1 MATGYLSHTMST
13 PTNRKKSTIS
23 AWVKKTSEGANS
35 TIFGGGDA
43 ATDCAFLNFNT
54 SDKLFLQSATSDSAD
69 WGITTSAVFRD
80 SAAWYHVVAKI
91 DTTQSTSTDRVK
103 IYVNGNLQTVTG
115 SYPSQ
120 NYDMQWSRN
129 GEVQLVGKYPSTGIY
144 FNGVMAHV
152 HFTDGYAYDASTFGE
167 TDSTSGIWKPKTA
180 PSVTYGTNGFFLKF
194 ENSAAMGTD
203 SSGQSN
209 TFTVNNSVTQNIDSP
224 SNNFATLNPLQQNN
238 TATTYSNGNT
248 KGTGT
253 SSTSNFSST
262 PATLAASVGK
272 WYAEYKPNLSS
283 TDSSI
288 SGFVNLDTAD
298 FNATDYYGGSNNMSA
313 GLYDSGGQILHSTGT
328 NLGSVGALS
337 NGDIVMLAMDLDN
350 GYLYWGKNGT
360 WFNSANPA
368 TSGGTGGL
376 ALSNLGSNG
385 TYTFLNGNRK
395 SMGTEWNFGSGFFGT
410 TAVAS
415 ANADGNGFGAFE
427 YAVPT
432 GYYALCTKNIKEF
445 G

>member
-224 SNNFATLNPLQQNN
+224 SNNFATGNPLNPDG
-238 TATTYSNGNT
+238 TSATTLINGNLT
-248 KGTGT
+248 HNNNVSATGT
-253 SSTSNFSST
+253 I
-262 PATLAASVGK
+262 AVDKGK
-272 WYAEYKPNLSS
+272 WYFEVKRQDN
-283 TDSSI
+283 
-288 SGFVNLDTAD
+288 
-298 FNATDYYGGSNNMSA
+298 GGSITNWMYCGYRPIDRYVGTSR
-313 GLYDSGGQILHSTGT
+313 LYRS
-328 NLGSVGALS
+328 S
-337 NGDIVMLAMDLDN
+337 NGDYYNGSSYSSYGASWGDGDIIGIALDYDN
-350 GYLYWGKNGT
+350 DKIEFYKNGV
-360 WFNSANPA
+360 SQGAK
-368 TSGGTGGL
+368 TSIGLCDGTL
-376 ALSNLGSNG
+376 VTPQWQCSQSSGSPH
-385 TYTFLNGNRK
+385 LHA
-395 SMGTEWNFGSGFFGT
+395 NFGSGFFGT

-427 YAVPT
+427 YAVPS

>member
-1 MATGYLSHTMST
+1 MATTYLTHTMST
-13 PTNRKKSTIS
+13 PTARTKSTIS

-69 WGITTSAVFRD
+69 WGITTDAVFRD
-80 SAAWYHVVAKI
+80 SSAWYHVVAKI

-144 FNGVMAHV
+144 FNGLMAHV
-152 HFTDGYAYDASTFGE
+152 HFTDGYAYDASTFGQ
-167 TDSTSGIWKPKTA
+167 TDSTSGIWVPKTA

-224 SNNFATLNPLQQNN
+224 SNNFATGNPLNPDG
-238 TATTYSNGNT
+238 TSVTTLINGNLT
-248 KGTGT
+248 HNNNVSATGT
-253 SSTSNFSST
+253 F
-262 PATLAASVGK
+262 AVDKGK
-272 WYAEYKPNLSS
+272 WYFEVKRQDN
-283 TDSSI
+283 
-288 SGFVNLDTAD
+288 
-298 FNATDYYGGSNNMSA
+298 GGSITNWMYCGYRPIDRYVGTSR
-313 GLYDSGGQILHSTGT
+313 LYRS
-328 NLGSVGALS
+328 S
-337 NGDIVMLAMDLDN
+337 NGDYYNGSSYSSYGASWGDGDIIGIALDYDN
-350 GYLYWGKNGT
+350 DKIEFYKNGV
-360 WFNSANPA
+360 SQGAK
-368 TSGGTGGL
+368 TSIGLCDGTL
-376 ALSNLGSNG
+376 VTPQWQCSQSSGSPH
-385 TYTFLNGNRK
+385 LHA
-395 SMGTEWNFGSGFFGT
+395 NFGSGFFGT
-410 TAVAS
+410 TAAAS
-415 ANADGNGFGAFE
+415 ANADGNGIGAFE
-427 YAVPT
+427 YAVPS
-432 GYYALCTKNIKEF
+432 GYYALNTKNLKEF

>member
-69 WGITTSAVFRD
+69 WGITTDAVFKD
-80 SAAWYHVVAKI
+80 SSAWYHVVAKI

-120 NYDMQWSRN
+120 NYDMQWSRD

-224 SNNFATLNPLQQNN
+224 SNNFATGNPLNPDG
-238 TATTYSNGNT
+238 TSTTTLINGNLT
-248 KGTGT
+248 HNNNVSATGT
-253 SSTSNFSST
+253 I
-262 PATLAASVGK
+262 AVDKGK
-272 WYAEYKPNLSS
+272 WYFEVKRQDN
-283 TDSSI
+283 
-288 SGFVNLDTAD
+288 
-298 FNATDYYGGSNNMSA
+298 GGSITNWMYCGYRPIDRYVGTSR
-313 GLYDSGGQILHSTGT
+313 LYRS
-328 NLGSVGALS
+328 S
-337 NGDIVMLAMDLDN
+337 NGDYYNGSSYSSYGASWGDGDIIGIALDYDN
-350 GYLYWGKNGT
+350 DKIEFYKNGV
-360 WFNSANPA
+360 SQGAK
-368 TSGGTGGL
+368 TSIGLCDGTL
-376 ALSNLGSNG
+376 VTPQWQCSQSSGSPH
-385 TYTFLNGNRK
+385 LHA
-395 SMGTEWNFGSGFFGT
+395 NFGSGFFGT

-427 YAVPT
+427 YAVPS

>member
-180 PSVTYGTNGFFLKF
+180 PSVTYGSKGFFLKF
-194 ENSAAMGTD
+194 ENSGAMGTD
-203 SSGQSN
+203 SSGNGNNFTTIGGALKQSSD
-209 TFTVNNSVTQNIDSP
+209 TP
-224 SNNFATLNPLQQNN
+224 SNNFITWNANKKLTITL
-238 TATTYSNGNT
+238 SNGST
-248 KGTGT
+248 TT
-253 SSTSNFSST
+253 SGNGDNGVWSTIGNNQ
-262 PATLAASVGK
+262 GK
-272 WYAEYKPNLSS
+272 WYWETQQNANSVMMGIIHEDVTQTTGRSQSAGAYGLQSGNGSYAYYRNNGSS
-283 TDSSI
+283 GQS
-288 SGFVNLDTAD
+288 SGFPEITN
-298 FNATDYYGGSNNMSA
+298 SNV
-313 GLYDSGGQILHSTGT
+313 LCH
-328 NLGSVGALS
+328 AL
-337 NGDIVMLAMDLDN
+337 DLDN
-350 GYLYWGKNGT
+350 GKYFLGIDGVFKNLSGT
-360 WFNSANPA
+360 
-368 TSGGTGGL
+368 TSNVGTGADPTFTGL
-376 ALSNLGSNG
+376 DTTKLWFPFTESRG
-385 TYTFLNGNRK
+385 TGV
-395 SMGTEWNFGSGFFGT
+395 GCDANFGSGFFGT
-410 TAVAS
+410 TAVTS
-415 ANADGNGFGAFE
+415 ANADANGHGAFE
-427 YAVPT
+427 YAVPS
-432 GYYALCTKNIKEF
+432 GYYTLNTKNIKEL

>member
-1 MATGYLSHTMST
+1 MASAYLTRTVTAST
-13 PTNRKKSTIS
+13 ATSYTVS
-23 AWVKKTSEGANS
+23 FWVKINDVGNTNTPYFWSIGSSAGNGIYFDSDAKIDFFKQS
-35 TIFGGGDA
+35 TASYLTLYDGV
-43 ATDCAFLNFNT
+43 L
-54 SDKLFLQSATSDSAD
+54 
-69 WGITTSAVFRD
+69 RD
-80 SAAWYHVVAKI
+80 PSAWYHIVWSVNSGTGTA
-91 DTTQSTSTDRVK
+91 
-103 IYVNGNLQTVTG
+103 YVNGVTG
-115 SYPSQ
+115 NSHSSIPALNDNTGTKINIHSY
-120 NYDMQWSRN
+120 
-129 GEVQLVGKYPSTGIY
+129 VTGAY
-144 FNGVMAHV
+144 NTLDCCMAHF
-152 HFTDGYAYDASTFGE
+152 HFIDGTAYPASTFGE

-194 ENSAAMGTD
+194 ENSGAMGTD
-203 SSGQSN
+203 SSGN
-209 TFTVNNSVTQNIDSP
+209 GNNFTVSGTLTQNVDTP
-224 SNNFATLNPLQQNN
+224 ANVFATLNPLQQNN

-288 SGFVNLDTAD
+288 SGFVNLDTAN

-313 GLYDSGGQILHSTGT
+313 GLYDSGGQILYSTGT

-415 ANADGNGFGAFE
+415 ANADANGFGAFE
-427 YAVPT
+427 YTVPS